1 MNKFGAISKILWPDH
16 LCKGKT
22 GFLVGWNLRSFISS
36 VATIVPDMTVI
47 MFYNFLIF
55 SFIIKKFYSFYK
67 SFLINFH

>member
-36 VATIVPDMTVI
+36 VATIVTDMTVI
-47 MFYNFLIF
+47 MF
-55 SFIIKKFYSFYK
+55 IIY
-67 SFLINFH
+67 